1 MATLEG
7 GTPVRKS
14 TMLRFMLKLLRVQ
27 SGIQARK
34 ALFGYLFLSPWLIGL
49 LVFYVGPIIAS
60 AYFSLTEYEI
70 LSSPRFI
77 GLANYKRAFSE
88 DSLFWPSLRRTFTYA
103 IVSVPLGLVGSLTL
117 AILLNQG
124 LKATNIYRTLYFL
137 PHLTPSVA
145 MAILWVWLLQPQM
158 GPVNQILGKLGIP
171 GPGWFTSEKWAIPSL
186 ILISLWAGMGGNR
199 MLIFLAGLQG
209 VPEELYD
216 AASIDGAGTWRR
228 FWSVT
233 LPMISPTVLFNLV
246 LGVIGALKVFTM
258 AFVATAGGPAYA
270 TWFYA
275 LHLYRQAFDYFRMG
289 YASALAWFLAII
301 LLVFTYI
308 QLRMSKRWVY
318 YAEEGLT

>member
-7 GTPVRKS
+7 GTPVRKN
-14 TMLRFMLKLLRVQ
+14 TMLSFMRRLLRAE
-27 SGIQARK
+27 SDMQARK
-34 ALFGYLFLSPWLIGL
+34 AVFGYLFLLPWLAGL

-70 LSSPRFI
+70 LSSPRLV
-77 GLANYKRAFSE
+77 GLANYKTAFFE
-88 DSLFWPSLRRTFTYA
+88 DRLFWPSLRRTFTYA
-103 IVSVPLGLVGSLTL
+103 LVSVPLGLVGSLVL

-124 LKATNIYRTLYFL
+124 LKATNVFRTLFFL

-145 MAILWVWLLQPQM
+145 MAILWVWLLHPQT
-158 GPVNQILGKLGIP
+158 GPVNAMLGKLGIP
-171 GPGWFTSEKWAIPSL
+171 GPGWFSSQQWAIPSL

-209 VPEELYD
+209 VPDELYD

-228 FWSVT
+228 FWNVT
-233 LPMISPTVLFNLV
+233 LPMISPTMLFNLV

-258 AFVATAGGPAYA
+258 AFVATEGGPAYA

-289 YASALAWFLAII
+289 YGSALAWILAVI
-301 LLVFTYI
+301 LLVFTFV

-318 YAEEGLT
+318 YAGEGVT